1 MNALK
6 STGAVLA
13 GFPVVV
19 LSVGTEAALESM
31 GVFPNPGEGRA
42 GRHPSGHG
50 FGWQDDGQT

>member
-31 GVFPNPGEGRA
+31 GVFPNPGRGRA

-50 FGWQDDGQT
+50 VEWQDDGQT